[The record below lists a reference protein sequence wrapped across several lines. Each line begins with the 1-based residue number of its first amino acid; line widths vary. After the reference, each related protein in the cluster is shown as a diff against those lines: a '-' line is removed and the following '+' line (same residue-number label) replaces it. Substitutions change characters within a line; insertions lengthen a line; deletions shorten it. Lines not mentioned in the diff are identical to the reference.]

1 MRTTLQATTCLL
13 CLLTVAA
20 LGLGV
25 AACGGASTSA
35 TSRGP
40 TKAAT
45 GDASA
50 AATSS
55 PPTHNDRD
63 NDGDHNDDDEGVLNY
78 GHAADAADREA
89 SESLVRRYFAAAA
102 AADGA
107 RACSLLAPFVA
118 ESVVED
124 EGRSPAL
131 RGGTCAAVM
140 TKLFRHQRRLLAE
153 KNATLRVIGVRVEGD
168 KALAILEFPA
178 IPEVRQLVER
188 RVGGT
193 WRVLDLLDGILE

>member
-1 MRTTLQATTCLL
+1 MYLL
-13 CLLTVAA
+13 GLLTAAA

-25 AACGGASTSA
+25 AACGGASTNA

-40 TKAAT
+40 TRAT
-45 GDASA
+45 AIGASA
-50 AATSS
+50 PATSNPS
-55 PPTHNDRD
+55 AVNDRD

-78 GHAADAADREA
+78 GHAADAADRGA

-102 AADGA
+102 AADGG
-107 RACSLLAPFVA
+107 RACSLLAPFV
-118 ESVVED
+118 EQSVVED

-131 RGGTCAAVM
+131 RGNSCAAVM
-140 TKLFRHQRRLLAE
+140 TKLFRRQRRLLAE
-153 KNATLRVIGVRVEGD
+153 KNATLRVIGVRVEED

-178 IPEVRQLVER
+178 IPEVRQLAER
-188 RVGGT
+188 RVEGT